1 MNMKKAP
8 IRARII
14 ATVHLVESGILLH
27 IYGSLSCADH
37 QVKIFYI
44 ADTEIIAIDNDQGN
58 SICDFTV
65 IGIMKKIECNSI
77 NLLI

>member
-27 IYGSLSCADH
+27 IYDSLLICRLDFS
-37 QVKIFYI
+37 VV
-44 ADTEIIAIDNDQGN
+44 DTEIIAFDNEPGN
-58 SICDFTV
+58 SIYVFTV
-65 IGIMKKIECNSI
+65 IGIMKKIECNNI
-77 NLLI
+77 ILLI